1 MKIKNLVLV
10 MLLVAVLFQ
19 TGCSCDTVTRSFGGD
34 PDEACKDHWHW
45 KKKAAVV
52 QAEPAPPEPPFNPC
66 AAPRMVS
73 SSQGYPVRG
82 PAGNA
87 IRIEKLAPNQVVVNE
102 PFNYRMKVTNLTDQ
116 TLLNVLV
123 TNVKPDHM
131 KIISSDP
138 EMQIVE
144 DEVRWVLGA
153 LEPEE
158 SKMISVRATA
168 LQAEVITTCM
178 DVTYDIPTCAKIEI
192 VQPALRLAKQAPEK
206 SLRCD
211 RIPINYT
218 ITNTGTGYAC
228 DINIT
233 DKFSEGMVTSQ
244 GKGVV
249 TFNVDSLGPGEEKE
263 FRVMVD
269 ATKPGKFASRATA
282 SARTGGKAVSE
293 IVETVSTEPVLAIN
307 YTGPSQRYLG
317 RSATYNLKVSN
328 TGDAAAK
335 DTIVEV
341 MLPENATF
349 DHATSGG
356 VFTHSSPGK
365 VLWNLGT
372 LKPNESRELGMTVT
386 SQSAGKVT
394 TRASAIAYCAEAVA
408 ESAQTT
414 FSGIPGI
421 LLEVVDVSDPIE
433 QGQTET
439 YVITVTNQGSAVGTQ
454 IKIDCVLEESMQY
467 ISSTGPT
474 TASIEGNEISFAP
487 LASLAP
493 KDQAKWMVNVKATG
507 TGDVRFK
514 TVMIS
519 KQLDRT
525 VEETEATRFYK

>member
-1 MKIKNLVLV
+1 MKVKNLVLV
-10 MLLVAVLFQ
+10 MLLVTVLFQ
-19 TGCSCDTVTRSFGGD
+19 TGCSCDTVTKSFGGD

-52 QAEPAPPEPPFNPC
+52 QAEPEPLTPC

-116 TLLNVLV
+116 TLLNVVV

-131 KIISSDP
+131 KFISSEP
-138 EMQIVE
+138 EMQIIE
-144 DEVRWVLGA
+144 DEVRWMLGA

-158 SKMISVRATA
+158 SKMISARATA
-168 LQAEVITTCM
+168 LQTEVITTCM

-192 VQPALRLAKQAPEK
+192 VEPALHLAKQAPEK
-206 SLRCD
+206 VLRCD
-211 RIPINYT
+211 RIPISYT
-218 ITNTGTGYAC
+218 ITNTGSGYAC

-233 DKFSEGMVTSQ
+233 DKFSKGMVTSQ
-244 GKGVV
+244 GKGEVA
-249 TFNVDSLGPGEEKE
+249 FNVDALGPGEKKE

-269 ATKPGKFASRATA
+269 ATKSGRFASRAMA
-282 SARTGGKAVSE
+282 SARTGGKATSE
-293 IVETVSTEPVLAIN
+293 IIETVSTEPVLTID

-328 TGDAAAK
+328 TGDAVAK

-341 MLPENATF
+341 MVPENAKF

-365 VLWNLGT
+365 VMWDLGA
-372 LKPNESRELGMTVT
+372 LKPNESRKLSMTVT
-386 SQSAGKVT
+386 GQSVGKIM
-394 TRASAIAYCAEAVA
+394 TRASVKAYCAETVA
-408 ESAQTT
+408 GSAQTT

-433 QGQTET
+433 QGQNGM
-439 YVITVTNQGSAVGTQ
+439 YIITVTNQGSADDTQ
-454 IKIDCVLEESMQY
+454 IKINCVLEDSMQY
-467 ISSTGPT
+467 ISSSGPT
-474 TASIEGNEISFAP
+474 TASVVGNEISFAP

-493 KDQAKWMVNVKATG
+493 KGQAKWMVNVKATG

-514 TVMIS
+514 VIMKTA
-519 KQLDRT
+519 QLDRT